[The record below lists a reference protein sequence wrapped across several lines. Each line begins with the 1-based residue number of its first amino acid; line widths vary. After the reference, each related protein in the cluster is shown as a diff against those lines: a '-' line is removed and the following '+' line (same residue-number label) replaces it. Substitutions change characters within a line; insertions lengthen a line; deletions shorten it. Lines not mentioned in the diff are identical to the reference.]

1 MKKYISDGT
10 WFDKGT
16 EAKIIGEPYGDE
28 HMVSGLFEGIR
39 NGDIDQEVCLLEEFE
54 IIEDDNAN

>member
-16 EAKIIGEPYGDE
+16 ECELLIDFEYGAGLYRGLRDGHMDE
-28 HMVSGLFEGIR
+28 EACA
-39 NGDIDQEVCLLEEFE
+39 NEEFE
-54 IIEDDNAN
+54 IKKE